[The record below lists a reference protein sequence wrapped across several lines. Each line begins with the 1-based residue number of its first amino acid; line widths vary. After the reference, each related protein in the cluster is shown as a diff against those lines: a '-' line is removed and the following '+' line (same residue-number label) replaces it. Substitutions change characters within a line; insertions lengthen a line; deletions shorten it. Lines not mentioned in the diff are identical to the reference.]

1 MGGFFTDGGGSS
13 TNIISEVER
22 HRRRQHERFEREKKL
37 KEVLFL
43 KNKKIILNQRDKTIN
58 DLKENKNI
66 KFKVFSNEDKPY
78 FLILSYDGY
87 FIHIVNYY
95 IIDEELKNTNFRIN
109 LSDSFFINNNQISF
123 IKNNNKFNFYLEE
136 NINLLNEINK
146 MITNNTFR
154 F

>member
-1 MGGFFTDGGGSS
+1 MGGFRDGGSY
-13 TNIISEVER
+13 ISYISDIER
-22 HRRRQHERFEREKKL
+22 YRRRQHERFEREKKL
-37 KEVLFL
+37 KEALFL
-43 KNKKIILNQRDKTIN
+43 KNKKNILNQKDAIIN

-87 FIHIVNYY
+87 FIYIVNYY
-95 IIDEELKNTNFRIN
+95 IIHNELKNTNFRIN
-109 LSDSFFINNNQISF
+109 IKDSFFINNNQISF
-123 IKNNNKFNFYLEE
+123 IKNNNKYKFYLEE